1 MLGLILLYWLGKY
14 YYLLAQ
20 KHDKHKWGFAI
31 LGVATYYAGSFI
43 GGMLIGVGILYF
55 QGEYALDEMS
65 DISMSLIAL
74 PFGLLSTW
82 GLYQHL
88 KRRWQRETIPTTN
101 AEILDD
107 LENL

>member
-14 YYLLAQ
+14 FYLLAE
-20 KHDKHKWGFAI
+20 KHNKHKWGFAI
-31 LGVATYYAGSFI
+31 LGVISYYAGSFI
-43 GGMLIGVGILYF
+43 AGMIIGVAIIYF

-65 DISMSLIAL
+65 DISMSLISL

-82 GLYQHL
+82 GLYQFL
-88 KRRWQRETIPTTN
+88 KKRWQKETVPVTN